1 MKKNLKKMHFI
12 RFGVIVASLALF
24 TANIEDYV
32 GVHKTDPYDPSKPVT
47 ITSFTPESGG
57 LGQQIVING
66 SNFGNDVDK
75 VKVTIGGKPS
85 VLVSVMND
93 CLYCYVP
100 GGWLSVSS
108 VVTRQPATTKDGK
121 TVRSRPAP
129 VSATT
134 V

>member
-24 TANIEDYV
+24 TLTSCKDTANIEDYV

-75 VKVTIGGKPS
+75 VSITIGGENFKHAIAD
-85 VLVSVMND
+85 VH
-93 CLYCYVP
+93 
-100 GGWLSVSS
+100 WW
-108 VVTRQPATTKDGK
+108 K
-121 TVRSRPAP
+121 TFRSRQCHERLSLLLCAWWS
-129 VSATT
+129 VHRCH
-134 V
+134 